1 MSKLPEGLKITIK
14 AEGIERFLRRAIAAK
29 EMIDAAIEAGAELLA
44 AARPN
49 GSPAPNKESMPAT
62 FLDRLAR
69 YSTSRG
75 FRQWPLLKAMQ

>member
-62 FLDRLAR
+62 FGSKPVESSADVPGWQQQDV
-69 YSTSRG
+69 S
-75 FRQWPLLKAMQ
+75 